1 MANTL
6 RAHNDFD
13 PSLRASGAL
22 AVTQICAAE
31 GLLGESAVMQDLFEQ
46 IQGAAAMRGNVLIV
60 GEHGSGKELVAR
72 CLHDLS
78 PQSGAP
84 LLVVHC
90 GSLAQELLETELCGD
105 ERLGAVGN
113 AAWSQVG
120 THPGYFE
127 RAGAGTLLLDEIA
140 DLSSAAQAKLLR
152 VLESGRIPR
161 AGDGREIEI
170 RCRVIAS
177 ASRDPRDAVA
187 AGRLRPDLLHRLAAF
202 TIVVPP
208 LRERGDDVEL
218 MARYFLAV
226 LNSEAVASKR
236 FSADSLLCLHQH
248 SWPGNVRELRN
259 AVHRAF
265 IAAADRE
272 LDLRTAVDQPLA
284 LPVSGDEQMLRIPVG
299 TRLADAERWMI
310 IATLKKCGGNKTRAA
325 ALLGVSLK
333 TLYNRLN
340 AYRAQG
346 LAVSDI
352 DRELTEVVT

>member
-6 RAHNDFD
+6 HALDDFGS
-13 PSLRASGAL
+13 SLRAPGAL
-22 AVTQICAAE
+22 AVTQICGAE
-31 GLLGESAVMQDLFEQ
+31 GLLGESPVMQELFEQ
-46 IQGAAAMRGNVLIV
+46 IQGVAAMRNNVLIV

-78 PQSGAP
+78 PRCGEP

-90 GSLAQELLETELCGD
+90 GSLAQELIEAELFGN
-105 ERLGAVGN
+105 ERLGLVSN

-120 THPGYFE
+120 AHPGYFE
-127 RAGAGTLLLDEIA
+127 RAGAGTLLLDEITH
-140 DLSSAAQAKLLR
+140 LSSAAQAKLLR
-152 VLESGRIPR
+152 VLESARIPR
-161 AGDGREIEI
+161 VGSDREVEI

-187 AGRLRPDLLHRLAAF
+187 AGRLRPDLLHRLSALS
-202 TIVVPP
+202 IVVPP

-226 LNSEAVASKR
+226 LNSEASTSKR
-236 FSADSLLCLHQH
+236 LSADSLLCLHQH

-265 IAAADRE
+265 IAADAE
-272 LDLRTAVDQPLA
+272 LDLRAAVDQPLA
-284 LPVSGDEQMLRIPVG
+284 LPVTGDEQVLRIPVG

-346 LAVSDI
+346 LEVSDI

>member
-6 RAHNDFD
+6 HAHDD
-13 PSLRASGAL
+13 SDASLCAPAAL
-22 AVTQICAAE
+22 AVTQSCGAD
-31 GLLGESAVMQDLFEQ
+31 GLLGESAVMQALFEQ
-46 IQGAAAMRGNVLIV
+46 IQGAAMQCGSVLIV
-60 GEHGSGKELVAR
+60 GEQGSGKELVAR

-78 PQSGAP
+78 PRCGEP

-90 GSLAQELLETELCGD
+90 GSLAQELIEAELFGS
-105 ERLGAVGN
+105 EQLGAIGN
-113 AAWSQVG
+113 PAWAQVG
-120 THPGYFE
+120 VHPGHFE
-127 RAGAGTLLLDEIA
+127 QAGAGTLLLDEITQ
-140 DLSSAAQAKLLR
+140 LSSMAQAKLLR
-152 VLESGRIPR
+152 VLESGRVPC
-161 AGDGREIEI
+161 AGSDREVEI

-187 AGRLRPDLLHRLAAF
+187 TGHLRPDLLHRLSALS
-202 TIVVPP
+202 IVVPP

-218 MARYFLAV
+218 LARYFLAV
-226 LNSEAVASKR
+226 LNSEAGTSKHL
-236 FSADSLLCLHQH
+236 SADSLLCLRQH

-265 IAAADRE
+265 IVAADGE
-272 LDLRTAVDQPLA
+272 LDLRVAVDQPLA
-284 LPVSGDEQMLRIPVG
+284 LPVTGDEQVLRIPVG

-346 LAVSDI
+346 LAASAI
-352 DRELTEVVT
+352 DRELTEVAT

>member
-6 RAHNDFD
+6 QAHDDFG
-13 PSLRASGAL
+13 SALRAPGAL
-22 AVTQICAAE
+22 AVTQICGAE
-31 GLLGESAVMQDLFEQ
+31 GLLGESPVMQELLEQ
-46 IQGAAAMRGNVLIV
+46 IQGAATMRDNVLIV

-78 PQSGAP
+78 PRCGEP

-90 GSLAQELLETELCGD
+90 GSLAQELIEAELFGD
-105 ERLGAVGN
+105 GRLGVVSN
-113 AAWSQVG
+113 AAWSQVSA
-120 THPGYFE
+120 HPSYFE
-127 RAGAGTLLLDEIA
+127 RAGTGTLLLDEITH
-140 DLSSAAQAKLLR
+140 LSSTVQAKLLR
-152 VLESGRIPR
+152 VLESGRIAR

-187 AGRLRPDLLHRLAAF
+187 AGRLRPDLLHRLSALS
-202 TIVVPP
+202 IVVPP

-226 LNSEAVASKR
+226 LNSQASTSKR
-236 FSADSLLCLHQH
+236 LSADSLLCLHQH

-265 IAAADRE
+265 IAADGE
-272 LDLRTAVDQPLA
+272 LDLRAAVDQPLA
-284 LPVSGDEQMLRIPVG
+284 LPVTGDERVLRIPVG

-346 LAVSDI
+346 LEVSDI